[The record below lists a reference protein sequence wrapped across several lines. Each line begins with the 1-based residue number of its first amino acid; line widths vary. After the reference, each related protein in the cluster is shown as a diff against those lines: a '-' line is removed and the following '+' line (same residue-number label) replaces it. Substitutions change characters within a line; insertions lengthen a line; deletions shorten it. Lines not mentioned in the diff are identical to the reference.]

1 LQSSK
6 IIVCVEA
13 IETSAHVFKK
23 KAILKGARATMS
35 KSDSS
40 RCAQRTGAFLRTI
53 ALAAALAAFGIG
65 AIEKAHSQ
73 PIANSM
79 KPIPI
84 PAQVPAKESIAQIPD
99 TRLWYWDTG
108 GQGVPIVLLHPATGS
123 ALIWGYQQPVFAK
136 AGYRV
141 IAYSRRGYYNSA
153 PFDPKSPG
161 IGSEDLRHLADAL
174 GLGRFHV
181 VASAAG
187 GSIASDFAFSYQD
200 RLLSLTISSNSFGV
214 RDGEIAKAAA
224 LIRPKGWEQMPAEF
238 RELGPSYRAANPEGV
253 KAWMELEHK
262 ALIGPESGQARKNE
276 IKQARLKEIK
286 LPTLLISGAA
296 DMSTPPSISRMIAAE
311 IPNSRLALIP
321 ESGHSTYW
329 EQPEIFNHAVLEF
342 IAGQSK

>member
-1 LQSSK
+1 
-6 IIVCVEA
+6 
-13 IETSAHVFKK
+13 
-23 KAILKGARATMS
+23 
-35 KSDSS
+35 
-40 RCAQRTGAFLRTI
+40 
-53 ALAAALAAFGIG
+53 
-65 AIEKAHSQ
+65 
-73 PIANSM
+73 M

-84 PAQVPAKESIAQIPD
+84 PAQVPAKNDVAQIPD
-99 TRLWYWDTG
+99 TRLWFWDTG

-123 ALIWGYQQPVFAK
+123 ALIWSYQQPVFAK

-153 PFDPKSPG
+153 PFDKNNPG
-161 IGSEDLRHLADAL
+161 IGSEDLHQLADVL

-187 GSIASDFAFSYQD
+187 GSIASDFAFSQQA
-200 RLLSLTISSNSFGV
+200 RLLSLTISSNSLGV

-224 LIRPKGWEQMPAEF
+224 FIRPKGWEQMPAEF

-262 ALIGPESGQARKNE
+262 ALIGPDYRQSLKNE
-276 IKQARLKEIK
+276 ITQARLKDLK
-286 LPTLLISGAA
+286 LPTLLIAGAA

-321 ESGHSTYW
+321 ESGHSTHW
-329 EQPEIFNHAVLEF
+329 EQPEIFNRAVLDF
-342 IAGQSK
+342 LDGQKK